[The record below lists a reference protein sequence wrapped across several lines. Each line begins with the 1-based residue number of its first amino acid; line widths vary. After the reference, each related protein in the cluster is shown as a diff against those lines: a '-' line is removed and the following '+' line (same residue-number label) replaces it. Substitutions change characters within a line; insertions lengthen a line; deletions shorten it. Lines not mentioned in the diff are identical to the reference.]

1 MMVEKRFTGKHMLA
15 VFVLSFGVIIAV
27 NLTLA
32 FKAVSTF
39 PGLEVKN
46 SYVASQDFDARRQ
59 AQQALGWTSGVA
71 YVGGRVELTI
81 TDTFEQPVQARDLTV
96 LIGRKT
102 TVEYD
107 RYPEFAFDGN
117 AYHAAAD
124 LDAGVWIVKITA
136 QSDQGVAF
144 EQRLDLWVS
153 E

>member
-1 MMVEKRFTGKHMLA
+1 MTMEKRFTGKHMLA
-15 VFVLSFGVIIAV
+15 VFALSFGVIIAV

-59 AQQALGWTSGVA
+59 AQQALGWTSAVTYDAGQV
-71 YVGGRVELTI
+71 VLNI
-81 TDTFEQPVQARDLTV
+81 TDAAGQPAQVADIRV

-107 RYPEFAFDGN
+107 RYPVMAFDGT
-117 AYHAAAD
+117 AYRAAAD
-124 LDAGVWIVKITA
+124 LGPGVWIVKVTA
-136 QSDQGVAF
+136 QSDAGVTF

>member
-1 MMVEKRFTGKHMLA
+1 MEKRFTGKHMLA
-15 VFVLSFGVIIAV
+15 VFALSFGVIIAV

-59 AQQALGWTSGVA
+59 AQQALGWTSAVTYDAGQVA
-71 YVGGRVELTI
+71 LNI
-81 TDTFEQPVQARDLTV
+81 TDAAGQPVQAADIGV

-107 RYPEFAFDGN
+107 SYPVMIFDGTTYR
-117 AYHAAAD
+117 AVAD
-124 LDAGVWIVKITA
+124 LGPGVWIVKVTA
-136 QSDQGVAF
+136 QSDSGVTF

>member
-1 MMVEKRFTGKHMLA
+1 MITQIKGWHVALA
-15 VFVLSFGVIIAV
+15 FGLAFGLIIAV

-32 FKAVSTF
+32 FNAIRTF

-59 AQQALGWTSGVA
+59 AQQALGWTSAVTYDAGQVA
-71 YVGGRVELTI
+71 LNI
-81 TDTFEQPVQARDLTV
+81 TDAAGQPVQAADIGV

-107 RYPEFAFDGN
+107 SYPVMTFDGTT
-117 AYHAAAD
+117 YRAAAD
-124 LDAGVWIVKITA
+124 LGPGVWIVKVTA
-136 QSDQGVAF
+136 QSESGVTF

>member
-1 MMVEKRFTGKHMLA
+1 MTTEKHFTGKHMLA

-27 NLTLA
+27 NLALA

-46 SYVASQDFDARRQ
+46 SYVASQDFDVRRQ
-59 AQQALGWTSGVA
+59 AQQALGWTSSVTYEGSQIA
-71 YVGGRVELTI
+71 INI
-81 TDTFEQPVQARDLTV
+81 TDTAGQPAQVVDIRV

-107 RYPEFAFDGN
+107 RYPEMTFDGT
-117 AYHAAAD
+117 AYRAGVD

-136 QSDQGVAF
+136 QSDQGVVF
-144 EQRLDLWVS
+144 EQRLDLWIS

>member
-1 MMVEKRFTGKHMLA
+1 MEKRFTGKHMLA
-15 VFVLSFGVIIAV
+15 VFALSFGVIIAV

-59 AQQALGWTSGVA
+59 AQQALGWTSAVTYDAGQVA
-71 YVGGRVELTI
+71 LNI
-81 TDTFEQPVQARDLTV
+81 TDAAGQPVQAADIGV

-107 RYPEFAFDGN
+107 SYPVMTFDGTT
-117 AYHAAAD
+117 YRAAAD
-124 LDAGVWIVKITA
+124 LGPGVWIVKVTA
-136 QSDQGVAF
+136 QSESGVTF

>member
-1 MMVEKRFTGKHMLA
+1 MLA
-15 VFVLSFGVIIAV
+15 IFVLSFGVIIAV

-59 AQQALGWTSGVA
+59 AQQALGWTSSVTYDAGQVT
-71 YVGGRVELTI
+71 LNI
-81 TDTFEQPVQARDLTV
+81 TDAADQPVQAADIRV

-107 RYPEFAFDGN
+107 RYPQMTFDGT
-117 AYHAAAD
+117 AYRAGID
-124 LDAGVWIVKITA
+124 LDVGVWIVKITA